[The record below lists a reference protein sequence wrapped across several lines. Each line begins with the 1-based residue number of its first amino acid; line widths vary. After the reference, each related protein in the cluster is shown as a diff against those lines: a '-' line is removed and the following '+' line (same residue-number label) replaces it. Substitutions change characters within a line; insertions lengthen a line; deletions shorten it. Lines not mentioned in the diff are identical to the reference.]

1 MAKKEE
7 IAQIFYHTADVL
19 ESQNVKWKPLAYR
32 KAARSLENLKED
44 VDSVYQRGGIKGIEE
59 IQGVGEGLAKK
70 IIQYIETGK
79 INEWERLKKTL
90 PKGFYQ
96 LLDVPGL
103 GVKKAK
109 LFYEKLKIKS
119 IEQLEKAAKAHKLI
133 GLPGFKEKSEKN
145 ILEGIMLMKQQKG
158 RMPLVKAEKIANKMI
173 FQLKKLP
180 EVEEAIAAGSV
191 RRKKSTVRDI
201 DLIVKTKQ
209 PEKVIQLFTKMTFVK
224 KVLGKGPEKA
234 TIITKENVQ
243 ADLRVFTNEE
253 FGAGL
258 LYFTGDKEHNI
269 WLRKIA
275 IKKGMKLNEYGLFKG
290 KKKIT
295 GKTEREIYNILGVK
309 MPSPEKRIGASE

>member
-1 MAKKEE
+1 MKKEE
-7 IAQIFYHTADVL
+7 IAQIFYHIADVL
-19 ESQNVKWKPLAYR
+19 ESQNVKWKPIAYR
-32 KAARSLENLKED
+32 KAARSLEMLKED
-44 VDSVYQRGGIKGIEE
+44 VDSIYNKKGIKGIEE
-59 IQGVGEGLAKK
+59 IPGIGEGLARK

-90 PKGFYQ
+90 PKGFYK

-103 GVKKAK
+103 GIKKAK

-145 ILEGIMLMKQQKG
+145 ILEGIMLMKQQGG
-158 RMPLVKAEKIANKMI
+158 RMPLAKAEKIAGKI
-173 FQLKKLP
+173 VSQLKKLP

-201 DLIVKTKQ
+201 DLIVKTRY
-209 PEKVIQLFTKMTFVK
+209 PERVIDKFVKMPFVK
-224 KVLGKGPEKA
+224 KVLAKGNEKA

-275 IKKGMKLNEYGLFKG
+275 IKKGLKLNEYGLFRG
-290 KKKIT
+290 RRRIA
-295 GKTEREIYNILGVK
+295 GRTEKEIYNVLGVK
-309 MPSPEKRIGASE
+309 MPSPEKRIGQSE

>member
-1 MAKKEE
+1 MKKEE
-7 IAQIFYHTADVL
+7 IAQIFYHIADVL
-19 ESQNVKWKPLAYR
+19 ESQNIKWKPLTYR

-44 VDSVYQRGGIKGIEE
+44 IDTLYQREGIKGIEE
-59 IQGVGEGLAKK
+59 IPGIGEGLARK

-90 PKGFYQ
+90 PPGFYK

-119 IEQLEKAAKAHKLI
+119 IEQLEKAAKSHKLI

-145 ILEGIMLMKQQKG
+145 ILEGIMLMKQQGG
-158 RMPLVKAEKIANKMI
+158 RMPLAKAEKIAGKI
-173 FQLKKLP
+173 VSQLKKLP

-191 RRKKSTVRDI
+191 RRKKSTIRDI

-209 PEKVIQLFTKMTFVK
+209 PEKVIQLFTKMPFVK
-224 KVLGKGPEKA
+224 KVLGKGNEKA
-234 TIITKENVQ
+234 TIITKQNVQ
-243 ADLRVFTNEE
+243 ADLRVFTSEE

-275 IKKGMKLNEYGLFKG
+275 IKKGLKLNEYGLFRG
-290 KKKIT
+290 RRRIA
-295 GKTEREIYNILGVK
+295 GRTEKEIYNVLGIA
-309 MPSPEKRIGASE
+309 MPTPEKRIGETE